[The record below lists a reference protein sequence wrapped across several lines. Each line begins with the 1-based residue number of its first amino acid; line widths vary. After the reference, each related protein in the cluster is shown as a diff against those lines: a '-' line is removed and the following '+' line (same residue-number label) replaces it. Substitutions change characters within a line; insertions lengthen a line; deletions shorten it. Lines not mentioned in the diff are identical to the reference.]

1 MGFLL
6 DKSHAGR
13 LDYQEVRNKNSW
25 NMNMINKRSK
35 AFTLIELLVVI
46 AIIALLLSIIMP
58 ALQRA
63 KNQTKKIICAS
74 QIRQQCMALMMY
86 AQANEEKMP
95 MMTWAGGQW
104 LWDVSYFTTDVIID
118 SGADRKVFRCP
129 SNRID
134 TDKIRYWRYSEHFS
148 GPVSDATPEP
158 ASIQQRQQ
166 EWRVVSYSYL
176 MDTKDGRGDIWAPSD
191 PGAPK
196 VPSAQK
202 KFIGQTTQSRIP
214 NGQMELITD
223 SVIEYGGTY
232 KWIIPD
238 IYADWAM
245 GTNHMERR
253 GGDIKEPAGS
263 NIGFLDGHV
272 TWRHFEKMYQR
283 YGIQGVVFW
292 W

>member
-1 MGFLL
+1 MYG
-6 DKSHAGR
+6 
-13 LDYQEVRNKNSW
+13 LDYLEGVLVNLTK
-25 NMNMINKRSK
+25 K

-46 AIIALLLSIIMP
+46 AVIAMLMAILVP
-58 ALQRA
+58 ALRTA
-63 KNQTKKIICAS
+63 KEQTKKIVCAH
-74 QIRQQCMALMMY
+74 QIRQQCMALLMY
-86 AQANEEKMP
+86 AQENEEKMP

-104 LWDVSYFTTDVIID
+104 LWDVSYFTTDVIIA
-118 SGADRKVFRCP
+118 SGADRKIFRCP

-134 TDKIRYWRYSEHFS
+134 TDKIRYWRYSEHS
-148 GPVSDATPEP
+148 VSETTPEP
-158 ASIQQRQQ
+158 SGIQQRQQ

-176 MDTKDGRGDIWAPSD
+176 MDTKNGRGDIWAASA

-196 VPSAQK
+196 VPSNQK

-223 SVIEYGGTY
+223 TVIEYPSLY

-245 GTNHMERR
+245 GTNHMERT
-253 GGDIKEPAGS
+253 GDPQDPAGG

-283 YGIQGVVFW
+283 YKPPQDVIFW

>member
-1 MGFLL
+1 
-6 DKSHAGR
+6 
-13 LDYQEVRNKNSW
+13 
-25 NMNMINKRSK
+25 MNLTKK

-46 AIIALLLSIIMP
+46 AIIAMLMAILVP
-58 ALQRA
+58 ALRRV
-63 KNQTKKIICAS
+63 KDQTKEIICAS
-74 QIRQQCMALMMY
+74 QIKQQCMALLMY
-86 AQANEEKMP
+86 AQENEEKMP

-104 LWDVSYFTTDVIID
+104 LWDVSYFTTDVIIA
-118 SGADRKVFRCP
+118 SGADRKIFRCP

-134 TDKIRYWRYSEHFS
+134 TNRNRYWRYSENFS
-148 GPVSDATPEP
+148 GPVYDGTPEP
-158 ASIQQRQQ
+158 SSTSERQQ
-166 EWRVVSYSYL
+166 HWRVISYSYL
-176 MDTKDGRGDIWAPSD
+176 METRNGRGDIWAPSD

-196 VPSAQK
+196 VPSTQK
-202 KFIGQTTQSRIP
+202 EFISQATQS
-214 NGQMELITD
+214 GQMELIID

-253 GGDIKEPAGS
+253 GGDIKEPTGG

-272 TWRHFEKMYQR
+272 TWRHFENMYQR
-283 YGIQGVVFW
+283 YGIQGVIFW